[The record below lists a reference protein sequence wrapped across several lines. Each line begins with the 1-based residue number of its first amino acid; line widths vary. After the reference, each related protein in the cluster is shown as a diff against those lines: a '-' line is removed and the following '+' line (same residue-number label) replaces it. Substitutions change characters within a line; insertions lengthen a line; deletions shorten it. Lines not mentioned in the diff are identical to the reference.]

1 MGKRASDAVAG
12 AEVQETK
19 RRKTTDLAP
28 PKEDIHNAR
37 QLQQLLA
44 FQQNDISRI
53 RFGVQSFK
61 AFLESILYPD
71 DNAVVPHQRAILCA
85 FLDSQNPKDVR
96 EYNCLPDLL
105 QAWSFASQTNN
116 ENFMSAVSAIFA
128 LLLKTVSGILEL
140 KEHGY
145 ALCKTMLQ
153 HAQLKLVARSLAAP
167 KHKEH
172 LISPCLRLVTEIVS
186 FDGGALAKQVYA
198 KRDFTC
204 ESKVLARNLSVLK
217 ASENDDERPSVR
229 SNALKF
235 LLANLRLQNEGAKM
249 DILKQGHVIRAL
261 FDNIRHDSV
270 ETVKET
276 LTMLRTY
283 VLESELPRS
292 SKSSLLTGR
301 SLSSV
306 ASLLR
311 ASDADD
317 IVPLEFL
324 IAAATRPEYGILARP
339 GSWYPPGI
347 NREGHDEDDEGL
359 EAEASL
365 NLGLASIDRFDRFN
379 GHVPVR
385 NTTLSGFL
393 QSLKPHSN
401 LAERQVV
408 LAAFTAAPELVAD
421 YFFRKSNFSFD
432 PPKLSNTW
440 IGYASFLFSVVDLP
454 VSENGVVGYF
464 PPPVSIVTENI
475 LPRALTQAILARC
488 LNQQSGLIT
497 FFAVRIM
504 IRALQKLRQVLQI
517 FENALEDPLRPG
529 LWEEA
534 AQTLLSSVCLRC
546 PTMKDIV
553 LAFRRVS
560 SDAPIQKE
568 AIAHLVSLYYAVL
581 PQLSAEEKFDV
592 SNTLTSVMTRLESSS
607 GAPERPEERGMCL
620 SELQHLLAIA
630 QRSPGM
636 RWWHKQG
643 SLKFSPCVSLLRL
656 YTKTP
661 NSSAGQI
668 ESLLRSIIDENGIL
682 SPNPE
687 CFMALT
693 WSLRLETGLESSDAV
708 FGFLDECLGRLVRKP
723 LKYLDDLEALV
734 AGLDRKASRP
744 VSLLLA
750 VLYEQIPF
758 IKQQSTSDQQKITSW
773 LASLLS
779 VFAAVGEDK
788 VIIRIVSSRL
798 KDTTGQQKLSNE
810 TFKNVL
816 SSYKATQQAEHRLTN
831 GSHEPTTQQIR
842 TPEDAIVWF
851 DVPAEEKKNAALTR
865 WEKKEV
871 EEVVEDGDAAKLVL
885 CLSSADSNVR
895 MQAVVALWR
904 FAAKVLASSYAER
917 DQVYLLLTE
926 LIETCSE
933 RPDDTPLPYTASTF
947 AAQALRIL
955 TDPTHVLYPKINRFL
970 LRAPSWH
977 VTKLPAYWIDKII
990 LSPPD
995 EDDGY
1000 WEEVAWLLT
1009 WLVDALRTSA
1019 DMEIFRTRNVFE
1031 CVLALYSSP
1040 SVTKPVQEAVL
1051 QLVYRATCAGGST
1064 TLITRSG
1071 MLGWLEARVK
1081 MRDRRVRGVE
1091 ELMRRL
1097 WETCD
1102 QKRVREWSHG
1112 SITGVGL

>member
-904 FAAKVLASSYAER
+904 FAAKVLAPEG
-917 DQVYLLLTE
+917 
-926 LIETCSE
+926 C
-933 RPDDTPLPYTASTF
+933 
-947 AAQALRIL
+947 
-955 TDPTHVLYPKINRFL
+955 
-970 LRAPSWH
+970 
-977 VTKLPAYWIDKII
+977 
-990 LSPPD
+990 
-995 EDDGY
+995 
-1000 WEEVAWLLT
+1000 
-1009 WLVDALRTSA
+1009 
-1019 DMEIFRTRNVFE
+1019 
-1031 CVLALYSSP
+1031 
-1040 SVTKPVQEAVL
+1040 
-1051 QLVYRATCAGGST
+1051 
-1064 TLITRSG
+1064 
-1071 MLGWLEARVK
+1071 
-1081 MRDRRVRGVE
+1081 
-1091 ELMRRL
+1091 
-1097 WETCD
+1097 
-1102 QKRVREWSHG
+1102 
-1112 SITGVGL
+1112 